1 VAQTVLEIIER
12 PGVLANARER
22 SDQLGEGLE
31 ALRQRHPFLLEVRR
45 NGLVMGLRFGHE
57 MGGAMMTAA
66 GYEVGLWAFFAG
78 FERSVLQFKPGL
90 LIRREECDELLGL
103 VEKAISLCEERHGVG
118 AAES

>member
-1 VAQTVLEIIER
+1 
-12 PGVLANARER
+12 
-22 SDQLGEGLE
+22 
-31 ALRQRHPFLLEVRR
+31 
-45 NGLVMGLRFGHE
+45 
-57 MGGAMMTAA
+57 MMTAA